1 MGLKGNSGKA
11 SRKKQLH
18 RLTVVIFICS
28 LVILVVELTGFR
40 RNSSISDTETETEN
54 PNARARGP
62 SALRQRHKNPRP
74 VIKDSR
80 HLSDEEKLELIL
92 SARVHLKDISIQSR
106 TALTQEEP
114 NYGGVV
120 GHFCSLN
127 WNLHKEDPSK
137 YPMFRDLV
145 SHSPSCDDPFAMDLS
160 EILPLVRTHDVQN
173 PDSVHAMYPAGF
185 VFHESRCGSTL
196 AANSLAAM
204 DPDKH
209 RVYSES
215 NPSITALKACGTHGS
230 GCPPGRAAQLI
241 RDVLYLMGRT
251 DDVLERRLFFK
262 IQSIGTKSIHVMRE
276 AFPDVPW
283 VFIYREP
290 VQVMMSQIANGVER
304 ANCVRQMRDLDPKS
318 IALMKE
324 NGKSLSTLESE
335 DKCALH
341 LNTLCQAALNELEE
355 PESNGMPVNYNVM
368 VNNFSM
374 ITSHFGM
381 DMTDEYAERIEA
393 VGSKYSKGRGHR
405 GKEWK
410 DDSEKKDTMAN
421 EKVKDAADEFLSDS
435 YDLLEEYSKDVDYYL
450 L

>member
-1 MGLKGNSGKA
+1 M
-11 SRKKQLH
+11 
-18 RLTVVIFICS
+18 LTDTLYS
-28 LVILVVELTGFR
+28 ATNWLTP
-40 RNSSISDTETETEN
+40 D
-54 PNARARGP
+54 
-62 SALRQRHKNPRP
+62 
-74 VIKDSR
+74 
-80 HLSDEEKLELIL
+80 
-92 SARVHLKDISIQSR
+92 
-106 TALTQEEP
+106 
-114 NYGGVV
+114 
-120 GHFCSLN
+120 
-127 WNLHKEDPSK
+127 
-137 YPMFRDLV
+137 PMFRDLV

-341 LNTLCQAALNELEE
+341 LVRVKIWRLNFGT
-355 PESNGMPVNYNVM
+355 S
-368 VNNFSM
+368 FFSFSSSM
-374 ITSHFGM
+374 ILVVTIS
-381 DMTDEYAERIEA
+381 TRIL
-393 VGSKYSKGRGHR
+393 Y
-405 GKEWK
+405 
-410 DDSEKKDTMAN
+410 
-421 EKVKDAADEFLSDS
+421 VKLH
-435 YDLLEEYSKDVDYYL
+435 
-450 L
+450 